1 MTTAQQTF
9 VIVGAGLDGAA
20 AAEALRREGFDGRIV
35 LMGEDAE
42 RPYDRPRSRRT
53 TCRVSPTWPVGFRD
67 DVAKGEFIAFW
78 MGAGVLAGM
87 NVNIWD
93 ATDAIQTLVRAGRPV
108 NPAQLANPAV
118 PLEDLGGGTLE
129 GAP

>member
-1 MTTAQQTF
+1 M
-9 VIVGAGLDGAA
+9 
-20 AAEALRREGFDGRIV
+20 
-35 LMGEDAE
+35 
-42 RPYDRPRSRRT
+42 
-53 TCRVSPTWPVGFRD
+53 GFRG

-78 MGAGVLAGM
+78 MGAGVMAGM
-87 NVNIWD
+87 NVNMD

-108 NPAQLANPAV
+108 ITAQLASPAV